1 MSMMRRVPVLG
12 LIVWMLIFPTL
23 SGAQSPGERV
33 QGTGPGTPAETAP
46 VTLDGKVLFRVRGVT
61 AYPAESRAKAISES
75 IKAFARD
82 ETVSLQT
89 LRVVESDE
97 MSGIYAGDRFV
108 LGIVNAD
115 SRLEGVERPLLARV
129 YLSAIT
135 EAASAYRRDRSP
147 QVLVRNTLYALGGTV
162 LFVVVLLGLRWVFR
176 RLDALVERRV
186 KATLEDMQ
194 VVSRRVLK
202 ADRIWGAI
210 RQGLRTLPF
219 VFVLVGV
226 FLYLDYILS
235 LYPWTRPF
243 AERML
248 SLVLEPLAVMG
259 KAILASIP
267 DLAFLAVL
275 AVVTRIL
282 LRSVR
287 LFFDA
292 VAQGTIAISGFDPE
306 WGLPTY
312 KIVRFAIVAF
322 AVVVAYPYI
331 PGSGSGAFKGVTIF
345 LGVLM
350 SFGSSSLIANV
361 IAGYSLI
368 YRRAYRLG
376 DRIRI
381 DDHTG
386 DVVEIRNLVTQ
397 LRTPKNEHV
406 VLPNSMILN
415 SHIVNYSALAKKQG
429 LILHTAVGIGYDTPW
444 RQVEAMLLLAAER
457 TRGLRRDPPPFVLAT
472 SLGDFAV
479 TYEVNVYC
487 DDPSAMTRLYSALHL
502 NILDVFNE
510 YGVQIMSPAYRGD
523 PEHPKIVPREQ
534 WYASPAKEHPD
545 DKPD

>member
-1 MSMMRRVPVLG
+1 M
-12 LIVWMLIFPTL
+12 
-23 SGAQSPGERV
+23 
-33 QGTGPGTPAETAP
+33 
-46 VTLDGKVLFRVRGVT
+46 
-61 AYPAESRAKAISES
+61 
-75 IKAFARD
+75 
-82 ETVSLQT
+82 
-89 LRVVESDE
+89 
-97 MSGIYAGDRFV
+97 
-108 LGIVNAD
+108 
-115 SRLEGVERPLLARV
+115 
-129 YLSAIT
+129 
-135 EAASAYRRDRSP
+135 
-147 QVLVRNTLYALGGTV
+147 
-162 LFVVVLLGLRWVFR
+162 
-176 RLDALVERRV
+176 
-186 KATLEDMQ
+186 
-194 VVSRRVLK
+194 
-202 ADRIWGAI
+202 
-210 RQGLRTLPF
+210 PF
-219 VFVLVGV
+219 VFVLVGA
-226 FLYLDYILS
+226 FLYQDFVLR

-275 AVVTRIL
+275 AVMTRIL

-287 LFFDA
+287 LFFNS
-292 VAQGTIAISGFDPE
+292 VGKGTIAISGFDPE

-345 LGVLM
+345 LGILM
-350 SFGSSSLIANV
+350 SLGSSSLIANV

-376 DRIRI
+376 DRIQI
-381 DDHTG
+381 DAHTG

-397 LRTPKNEHV
+397 LRTPKNGYV
-406 VLPNSMILN
+406 VLPNSTILN

-457 TRGLRRDPPPFVLAT
+457 TPGLRRQPPPFVLAT

-479 TYEVNVYC
+479 TYELNVYC
-487 DDPSAMTRLYSALHL
+487 DDPSAMPKLYSALHL

-545 DKPD
+545 DKPA